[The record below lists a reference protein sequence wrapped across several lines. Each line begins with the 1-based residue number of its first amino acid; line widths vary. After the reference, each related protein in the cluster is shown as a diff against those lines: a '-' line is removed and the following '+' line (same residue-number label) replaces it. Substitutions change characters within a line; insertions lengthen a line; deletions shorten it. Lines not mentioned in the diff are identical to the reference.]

1 MRKLFLLAFVS
12 FSAQIFAQVGVNT
25 PTPAAT
31 LDITAKE
38 PTGTFN
44 TVDGVLVPRVD
55 RQRAQSMTSVP
66 TSTMIYV
73 NNISTG
79 TATGTTANVNAI
91 GFYYFDGTAWVKMA
105 TGNGV
110 NIYNADGS
118 LAGVRNVNL
127 NGNNLGFTGTG
138 NVGVGIATPTAKL
151 EIASGTAGTSGLK
164 FSNINSTTA
173 ATANA
178 SALGIDATGN
188 VVVQSSAPIQTRFV
202 SFPINATVTESPTL
216 QIGTLEFKVIPGNC
230 SSGGA
235 LPYTTIQGRSIT
247 GAANIGIVHG
257 QYMTSQGSGPT
268 ALQYNNA
275 SAIGTTF
282 SNIPGVFGVDCYNDG
297 HIQFMFFSYTDQTYY
312 RVNFHA
318 ADGDQLGFGG
328 QGYIFVEYQK

>member
-1 MRKLFLLAFVS
+1 MKKLFLLTMVS
-12 FSAQIFAQVGVNT
+12 LSAQFFAQVGVNT
-25 PTPAAT
+25 TTPTAT

-55 RQRAQSMTSVP
+55 RQRAQSMTSIP

-73 NNISTG
+73 NSIATG
-79 TATGTTANVNAI
+79 TATGTTVNVDAI

-188 VVVQSSAPIQTRFV
+188 VVVQSAAPLATAFK
-202 SFPINATVTESPTL
+202 SFEINPSQDVAANSLVR
-216 QIGTLEFKVIPGNC
+216 IGTLEFRYPTSTCTGTGTYVQVRSI
-230 SSGGA
+230 SGANNIGVA
-235 LPYTTIQGRSIT
+235 HGMYTTMQ
-247 GAANIGIVHG
+247 GAAEFRWSSPITIP
-257 QYMTSQGSGPT
+257 PT
-268 ALQYNNA
+268 FTDLSSFPMNCIEDAHVQM
-275 SAIGTTF
+275 
-282 SNIPGVFGVDCYNDG
+282 
-297 HIQFMFFSYTDQTYY
+297 MFISYTDKTFY
-312 RVNFHA
+312 RVNYQI
-318 ADGDQLGFGG
+318 ADGDSLGFGA